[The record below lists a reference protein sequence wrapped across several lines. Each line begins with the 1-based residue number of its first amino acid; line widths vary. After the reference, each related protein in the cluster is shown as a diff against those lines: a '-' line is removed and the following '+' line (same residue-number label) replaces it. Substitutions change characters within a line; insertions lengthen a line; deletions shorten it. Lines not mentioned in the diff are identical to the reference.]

1 MTKGQ
6 IWTPGMLS
14 EPVITE
20 KIQTTDELIKQMRIN
35 NDIAQVELL
44 VAYRTYLE
52 EQLKIFT
59 DKGCI
64 RKTHH
69 DGVCIPRRD
78 NE

>member
-14 EPVITE
+14 EPGIIE

-35 NDIAQVELL
+35 NDTAQLELL
-44 VAYRTYLE
+44 VAYKKHLE

-59 DKGCI
+59 DVGCY

-69 DGVCIPRRD
+69 DGVCIPKMGDR
-78 NE
+78 